1 VIGTKSGQLELYDL
15 GSSSMLEAIDAHA
28 GAVWAIDAR
37 PADRGGSGSRQIATG
52 SADHDVKFW
61 EVELK
66 LDPEW
71 SATQQRITLECAR
84 TLTMTEDVLA
94 IKYSPDAKVR
104 QRKSLSC
111 LTDDHIHERQAERSG
126 LRLHRSCL
134 RCRCW
139 TRRSRC
145 SMRTRSSFSSRCAT
159 PPRASRAAFGNVDDT
174 SFACIIR
181 VAPRI
186 ALRRSAKSDA
196 DADTIYHGSELL
208 ATQTPQPASHPPCSD
223 TNFSASAATD
233 TSFP

>member
-1 VIGTKSGQLELYDL
+1 MIGTKSGQLELYDL

-37 PADRGGSGSRQIATG
+37 PSDRGGSGSRQIATG

-111 LTDDHIHERQAERSG
+111 LTTTSMKGR
-126 LRLHRSCL
+126 LRDLGCV
-134 RCRCW
+134 CI
-139 TRRSRC
+139 
-145 SMRTRSSFSSRCAT
+145 
-159 PPRASRAAFGNVDDT
+159 AAAGG
-174 SFACIIR
+174 
-181 VAPRI
+181 VAAGRDGQGV
-186 ALRRSAKSDA
+186 L
-196 DADTIYHGSELL
+196 
-208 ATQTPQPASHPPCSD
+208 
-223 TNFSASAATD
+223 
-233 TSFP
+233 

>member
-1 VIGTKSGQLELYDL
+1 MVIGTKSGQLELYDL

-104 QRKSLSC
+104 QRQSLRF
-111 LTDDHIHERQAERSG
+111 LTDDIHPTKVS
-126 LRLHRSCL
+126 LRVPGCV
-134 RCRCW
+134 C
-139 TRRSRC
+139 T
-145 SMRTRSSFSSRCAT
+145 
-159 PPRASRAAFGNVDDT
+159 AAAGG
-174 SFACIIR
+174 
-181 VAPRI
+181 VAAGRDGQGV
-186 ALRRSAKSDA
+186 L
-196 DADTIYHGSELL
+196 
-208 ATQTPQPASHPPCSD
+208 
-223 TNFSASAATD
+223 
-233 TSFP
+233 